1 MITKLENLMIIGR
14 VKNLVSYWE
23 PIEKTLYLERQETKG
38 VFIPIYKNEQKH
50 LSRVLLRVDQRFRTW
65 RKKIGRR

>member
-1 MITKLENLMIIGR
+1 MIFTYEKLKVIG
-14 VKNLVSYWE
+14 KIKGIVSYWE
-23 PIEKTLYLERQETKG
+23 PVNKTLYIERQETKG

-65 RKKIGRR
+65 RKKIGRG